1 MTASVLLAHLHIFLV
16 SYQCFAITD
25 LQESCWRRCNI
36 IRKANWIETT
46 LCLGHMRIFKPFKL
60 GWLWVEISDAQVSNY
75 LVMKRAK

>member
-1 MTASVLLAHLHIFLV
+1 
-16 SYQCFAITD
+16 

-36 IRKANWIETT
+36 ICKANWTETT